1 MRSSAGAVLLLGFF
15 VKGFPSLLNSCIHR
29 SGSRFAGC
37 LHKLSFPST
46 RGLRLLITLSK
57 HATLEHTVATAEGR
71 VIVSWHAGSKT
82 NIMSVAARG
91 QSFQVRHENRDNFG
105 LSGSRATAI
114 GMNCDLIV
122 IGRFPG
128 RARRSDFSEQLDVMF
143 WQFLQLMA
151 RSLESDCL
159 SCKNQEDQK
168 QRRVGFEKHLKLY

>member
-1 MRSSAGAVLLLGFF
+1 
-15 VKGFPSLLNSCIHR
+15 
-29 SGSRFAGC
+29 
-37 LHKLSFPST
+37 
-46 RGLRLLITLSK
+46 
-57 HATLEHTVATAEGR
+57 
-71 VIVSWHAGSKT
+71 
-82 NIMSVAARG
+82 MSVAARG

-168 QRRVGFEKHLKLY
+168 QRRVGFEKHLKLYKRSLVILSTRIKTVLKTENSIAIKYCQNAW